1 MAESNGEFIF
11 KRMMDYI
18 LKDDFHNAKVSIMS
32 DLSKIDNN
40 PLTSVVIMSS
50 QDVISLIKNAAGF
63 HFMSQNIQQYCDNPE
78 KALIDYK

>member
-1 MAESNGEFIF
+1 MTDSNGEFIF

-18 LKDDFHNAKVSIMS
+18 LKDDFHNAKMSIMS

-40 PLTSVVIMSS
+40 PLTNVVIMSS

-63 HFMSQNIQQYCDNPE
+63 HFMSQNIQQYYDNPE